1 MEDEIKSIM
10 AVILTVL
17 IITTA
22 FAACSKKKA
31 TSAETT
37 SATSASVVTATQPS
51 TEAATEEQTDAAE
64 PNAED
69 HGSGS
74 GSSDNNNSGSSNKN
88 SGSNKGSSNKG
99 GSSGG
104 SSAKK
109 ETTTQSTTKKETT
122 TVKNVSAKDVQREV
136 NNYIKSKGIT
146 LDSSMTIDNASWN
159 GRIAGRQQDL
169 NEGYT
174 LKACKEDVDFT
185 IKEYY
190 RCNGC
195 NPMSMYCVYSGND
208 FYVLSW

>member
-109 ETTTQSTTKKETT
+109 ETTTQSTTKKEIT
-122 TVKNVSAKDVQREV
+122 TVKNVSAKEVQKEA
-136 NNYIKSKGIT
+136 NAYIKSKGIP
-146 LDSSMTIDNASWN
+146 LDSSMTPDNASWAN
-159 GRIAGRQQDL
+159 PVPNIQEDL
-169 NEGYT
+169 NDGT
-174 LKACKEDVDFT
+174 ALKHCKGGVDFV
-185 IKEYY
+185 IKDYY
-190 RCNGC
+190 RCNGQ
-195 NPMSMYCVYSGND
+195 NPMSMYCYYDGSD
-208 FYVLSW
+208 FYILSW